1 MICSVFHDNNMN
13 NELLQSSDK
22 CISAQCYSATHLIS
36 LNNGILCSVWLMKWD
51 LTLYDWLPLK

>member
-22 CISAQCYSATHLIS
+22 CISAQCYSATHL
-36 LNNGILCSVWLMKWD
+36 NGILCSDWLMKWD